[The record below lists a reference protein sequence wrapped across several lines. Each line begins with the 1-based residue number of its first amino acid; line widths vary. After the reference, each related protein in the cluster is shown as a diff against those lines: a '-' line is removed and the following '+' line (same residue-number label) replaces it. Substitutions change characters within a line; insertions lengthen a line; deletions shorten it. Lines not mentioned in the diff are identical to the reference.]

1 VNGNPNMGIRNDKD
15 QKLDLT
21 LHLWRK
27 IW

>member
-21 LHLWRK
+21 LNLWRK